1 VLRDGG
7 WDQPVRLADRCKPSL
22 LLELIL
28 EDEGVDDVP
37 ASNTPPR
44 FETDAIIQQ
53 IVAMIFDQ

>member
-1 VLRDGG
+1 M
-7 WDQPVRLADRCKPSL
+7 RLADRCKPSL

-37 ASNTPPR
+37 ASYTPPR
-44 FETDAIIQQ
+44 FETDTIIQQ